1 MPIVYCVY
9 YYYLW
14 KWYSSPS
21 MFCAR
26 YIFLFDWI
34 RSLVGS
40 GMIVFIST
48 IADYSTIFHLDSRS
62 PHRWITV
69 HSLLFAGAMH
79 SSSYVMCQSH
89 KPTLQHTTTH
99 AYNHFFSMS
108 VYRRYLQCTIY
119 HGLYSQMHA
128 KTMQILSCHREHFR
142 RSVQYSSA
150 AYEDF
155 QRRSSYK
162 IILIRCTPSAI
173 RNGNPTVA
181 PFK

>member
-34 RSLVGS
+34 HSLIGG

-48 IADYSTIFHLDSRS
+48 VADYSTIFHLDSRS

-79 SSSYVMCQSH
+79 SSSYVLCQSH
-89 KPTLQHTTTH
+89 KPTLRHTTTH
-99 AYNHFFSMS
+99 AHNHFFLDVS
-108 VYRRYLQCTIY
+108 I
-119 HGLYSQMHA
+119 
-128 KTMQILSCHREHFR
+128 
-142 RSVQYSSA
+142 
-150 AYEDF
+150 
-155 QRRSSYK
+155 
-162 IILIRCTPSAI
+162 SAI
-173 RNGNPTVA
+173 TSMHNLPWFVFTNACKNDANIVMSSWTFSTFSLVQFRCLWGFFNDDQVI
-181 PFK
+181 KSS